1 MTKEILYTYLG
12 TNGTVTTPIHLEGV
26 PAMIQYRLKAD
37 ADKVLTDGS
46 RQTTSATVLEADL
59 SKWKEVKA

>member
-26 PAMIQYRLKAD
+26 PAMVQYRLKAD
-37 ADKVLTDGS
+37 EGKLLTNGKCKI
-46 RQTTSATVLEADL
+46 TSATVVEADL
-59 SKWKEVKA
+59 SKWKEIDA